1 MSYWK
6 QNFLKRPADDVD
18 TSGAGGP
25 ENFEPPLEF
34 TTSAANSQP
43 QQISTNVT
51 VKALT
56 NTSVKSEGG
65 GGAGGGGGVGQNVNP
80 GSGPGGGGAGGVN
93 GQDNGSNAGVGDLQN
108 QLDKDGSGN
117 GQFPGLSDLVGDN
130 TNEEGDALIK
140 DLISNLPEFHS
151 EFLDFEE
158 KPLIDIKTEDGIKSE
173 NNAQSLIDSLNV
185 KSEGPLGQFNP
196 NAFGNDNQGGINK
209 MRNQYQNGPN
219 APMSELSPAA
229 QTLKHMAEQHQH
241 KNAMGMNFPR
251 PPMQSHA
258 PPQNQMMGG
267 NRFGDFNPFA
277 NDFMGTNTNQTNPSA
292 AMQQPH
298 SQSQPQ
304 VPPSQ
309 FHKTQQSQSYVDIK
323 QELFYSSQ
331 NDFDLK
337 RLQQQQQQAQMQ
349 QQQQQQ
355 QQQQNSIGPGGMPP
369 NSKMGP
375 MPPGAGF
382 NKPSNPQTQSQQQNA
397 QQQQY
402 SPYGSPMSGGPN
414 NSGSPGAGYMPTRG
428 GNGPAGTNPNVG
440 PGGGGHMPPGGNNGP
455 GQMPQQ
461 GVPPNAQ
468 QRQQSAG
475 GPNSATGPP
484 GGNGVPNAGS
494 ASATTLQMK
503 QTQQLHISQ
512 QAGAHGIQVSAGQHL
527 HLSGDLKS
535 NVSVAAQQGVFF
547 SHQQQQH
554 QQQQQQQQQAQQH
567 HQQQNSNNLSNNQQC
582 SQNQSVN
589 NSQGSSNESYSMSQS
604 QSINFNQQTIR
615 QRQSHVAAAAANSV
629 GMGGGAVSGGPNL
642 GGQSGLNP
650 NGPGSTNAMG
660 QPTNVPPGLNPQA
673 MNQMSAGGNPQMV
686 GQTSGMPGQGMPGG
700 PGNPMR
706 MSQAALSQSMN
717 QMSHGPESMMGMGGM
732 NPGNMSGMPNQM
744 SGMGGMV
751 PNAMGGNGMGSNSM
765 LMGAGGPMN
774 MNQAKFMQQQ
784 QMLRAQALQQ
794 QQQQHMGGSRPP
806 PPEYKA
812 TQAQLMQA
820 QMMHQ
825 SSGGRFPNAAQAAAM
840 RRMSQQPIPPS
851 GPMMRPQHSMFMQHS
866 AAGHVGGPRNALG
879 AGVPFGASG
888 PMGGPQRPPNVQ
900 VNPEGMPIGSQQEW
914 RHIMM
919 SQQQNMSFNSQGG
932 GGPQMRQNAFN
943 AGAHQGGFMSSANA
957 GGNNPGAGMGVSGMQ
972 MTPAQMQQ
980 QMLRSQQQNQM
991 SQQNPQNMLVGP
1003 GMGPSAQHQQQ
1014 QSAIQQMLHQ
1024 QQDSHNQ
1031 QQHQQQGMMTQMQM
1045 ASMHMSQTQQITLQ
1059 QQQQQQFVQHSQQT
1073 TTNQQHSMI
1082 QSMAQAQGGGGAGN
1096 ANSGNVNNQQITSS
1110 ASTSV
1115 ASINQ
1120 TINSVVSNTNDFG
1133 LDFLENSGD
1142 VGNLSAQDLLN
1153 SLDSENF
1160 NIF

>member
-1 MSYWK
+1 MQK

-25 ENFEPPLEF
+25 ENFEPPVKLQHNGSENLTKFSVEIVQQLEF

-56 NTSVKSEGG
+56 NTSVKSEG

-93 GQDNGSNAGVGDLQN
+93 GQDNGSNAGVGGNLNGGLPTGGHPGGPGGGLGPNGGGNIPGSNKTMGGHHHDLANLVECKQEPNHDFADLQN

-512 QAGAHGIQVSAGQHL
+512 QAGAHGIQVSEFL
-527 HLSGDLKS
+527 YFKDL
-535 NVSVAAQQGVFF
+535 F
-547 SHQQQQH
+547 
-554 QQQQQQQQQAQQH
+554 
-567 HQQQNSNNLSNNQQC
+567 
-582 SQNQSVN
+582 
-589 NSQGSSNESYSMSQS
+589 
-604 QSINFNQQTIR
+604 R
-615 QRQSHVAAAAANSV
+615 
-629 GMGGGAVSGGPNL
+629 
-642 GGQSGLNP
+642 
-650 NGPGSTNAMG
+650 
-660 QPTNVPPGLNPQA
+660 
-673 MNQMSAGGNPQMV
+673 
-686 GQTSGMPGQGMPGG
+686 
-700 PGNPMR
+700 
-706 MSQAALSQSMN
+706 
-717 QMSHGPESMMGMGGM
+717 
-732 NPGNMSGMPNQM
+732 
-744 SGMGGMV
+744 
-751 PNAMGGNGMGSNSM
+751 
-765 LMGAGGPMN
+765 
-774 MNQAKFMQQQ
+774 
-784 QMLRAQALQQ
+784 
-794 QQQQHMGGSRPP
+794 
-806 PPEYKA
+806 
-812 TQAQLMQA
+812 
-820 QMMHQ
+820 
-825 SSGGRFPNAAQAAAM
+825 
-840 RRMSQQPIPPS
+840 
-851 GPMMRPQHSMFMQHS
+851 
-866 AAGHVGGPRNALG
+866 
-879 AGVPFGASG
+879 
-888 PMGGPQRPPNVQ
+888 
-900 VNPEGMPIGSQQEW
+900 
-914 RHIMM
+914 
-919 SQQQNMSFNSQGG
+919 
-932 GGPQMRQNAFN
+932 
-943 AGAHQGGFMSSANA
+943 
-957 GGNNPGAGMGVSGMQ
+957 
-972 MTPAQMQQ
+972 
-980 QMLRSQQQNQM
+980 
-991 SQQNPQNMLVGP
+991 MLVMRSIESIP
-1003 GMGPSAQHQQQ
+1003 Q
-1014 QSAIQQMLHQ
+1014 LC
-1024 QQDSHNQ
+1024 N
-1031 QQHQQQGMMTQMQM
+1031 
-1045 ASMHMSQTQQITLQ
+1045 TL
-1059 QQQQQQFVQHSQQT
+1059 
-1073 TTNQQHSMI
+1073 
-1082 QSMAQAQGGGGAGN
+1082 
-1096 ANSGNVNNQQITSS
+1096 
-1110 ASTSV
+1110 
-1115 ASINQ
+1115 
-1120 TINSVVSNTNDFG
+1120 
-1133 LDFLENSGD
+1133 
-1142 VGNLSAQDLLN
+1142 
-1153 SLDSENF
+1153 
-1160 NIF
+1160 